1 MSEGPTTSAIG
12 FSSKFAQ
19 LETTFNDLRGQ
30 VLEAVGDGKLE
41 LSEVVSLRDKLATV
55 AMELDYFRVR
65 LANVED
71 NIRMRSEA

>member
-1 MSEGPTTSAIG
+1 MSEGPTTSAVG

-19 LETTFNDLRGQ
+19 LETTFNGLRSE

-41 LSEVVSLRDKLATV
+41 LTEVVSLREKLAVV

-71 NIRMRSEA
+71 NIRMRGEL

>member
-19 LETTFNDLRGQ
+19 LETTFNGLRSE

-41 LSEVVSLRDKLATV
+41 LTEVVSLREKLAAV

-71 NIRMRSEA
+71 NIRMRGEL

>member
-1 MSEGPTTSAIG
+1 MSEGPTIFAVG

-19 LETTFNDLRGQ
+19 LETTFNDLRGE

-41 LSEVVSLRDKLATV
+41 LSEVVTLREKLASV

-71 NIRMRSEA
+71 SIRMRSEL